1 VLSGEEIRSHHDLVK
16 VVESYD
22 VVLKPK
28 SAHEL
33 MGLCPFHK
41 EKTASFSVNPEKQVF
56 FCHGCKASGD
66 VVHFVARM
74 DGIPI
79 GAALV
84 KLTPEH
90 LREKPYRP
98 PVTPPKQSA
107 SDQSLAFASK
117 DDKKIEWNLTD
128 TYSYT
133 DEFGVEMFK
142 TAKFVAE
149 VDGKRKKKFAQ
160 KHKNEKGVWVYNLD
174 GVRRVLYNLP
184 NVMKSP
190 VVILTEGERDCE
202 TINKLGLV
210 ATTNPMGAE
219 KWMDSYSDYL
229 VGKDLIIL
237 GDNDE
242 PGRNHVKKVLSAVA
256 GKVKTARVCY
266 MPEGKDV
273 TEYKEI
279 LMGRGKTEG
288 EFSVALEKIVS
299 ESVPMEKGFDLP
311 IYSMEQM
318 EVFYRQAVCRP
329 DDKTF
334 DLGKFLPTLGR
345 RIEPLVGGDLLV
357 VMADTGVGKSAA
369 SQIMMRNAK
378 PLKCLGFQIE
388 LSKRRTFERLV
399 SIDTGVNMKDL
410 KHIYRS
416 GQRATWTNESMGHVY
431 TVPLSKLTTQRIE
444 QLIIQSELVI
454 GERPAVVV
462 VDYAQLVEGLGKTP
476 YEKISSVAEQLKIIA
491 VATNVIII
499 LISQVG
505 RSEEEQYKELS
516 LHSAKNSG
524 SIEQSA
530 TVLLGLYLD
539 REVQGKMYCKVI
551 KDSNSD
557 CAGLIVPC
565 MRKGWQL
572 SEVSTV
578 DVPEDAL

>member
-1 VLSGEEIRSHHDLVK
+1 
-16 VVESYD
+16 
-22 VVLKPK
+22 
-28 SAHEL
+28 
-33 MGLCPFHK
+33 
-41 EKTASFSVNPEKQVF
+41 
-56 FCHGCKASGD
+56 
-66 VVHFVARM
+66 
-74 DGIPI
+74 
-79 GAALV
+79 
-84 KLTPEH
+84 
-90 LREKPYRP
+90 
-98 PVTPPKQSA
+98 
-107 SDQSLAFASK
+107 
-117 DDKKIEWNLTD
+117 
-128 TYSYT
+128 
-133 DEFGVEMFK
+133 
-142 TAKFVAE
+142 
-149 VDGKRKKKFAQ
+149 
-160 KHKNEKGVWVYNLD
+160 
-174 GVRRVLYNLP
+174 
-184 NVMKSP
+184 
-190 VVILTEGERDCE
+190 
-202 TINKLGLV
+202 
-210 ATTNPMGAE
+210 MGAE

-516 LHSAKNSG
+516 LHSAK
-524 SIEQSA
+524 ILEA
-530 TVLLGLYLD
+530 
-539 REVQGKMYCKVI
+539 
-551 KDSNSD
+551 
-557 CAGLIVPC
+557 
-565 MRKGWQL
+565 
-572 SEVSTV
+572 
-578 DVPEDAL
+578 

>member
-1 VLSGEEIRSHHDLVK
+1 MLSGAEIRGLNDTVK
-16 VVESYD
+16 TIESYG

-28 SAHEL
+28 NGHE
-33 MGLCPFHK
+33 MWGLCPFHK
-41 EKTASFSVNPEKQVF
+41 ENSPSFSVDTNTGQW
-56 FCHGCKASGD
+56 FCFGCKAGGD
-66 VVHFVARM
+66 VIHFVARM
-74 DGIPI
+74 DGTNI
-79 GAALV
+79 GQAMK

-90 LREKPYRP
+90 LRVTPYVP
-98 PVTPPKQSA
+98 PSTPPKQSA
-107 SDQSLAFASK
+107 SDQSLAALPEAPAAESK
-117 DDKKIEWNLTD
+117 LVK
-128 TYSYT
+128 TYQYT
-133 DEFGVEMFK
+133 SDFGDVLYEVQRYEPG
-142 TAKFVAE
+142 AK
-149 VDGKRKKKFAQ
+149 GKKKDFKQ
-160 KHKNEKGVWVYNLD
+160 RHKNSKGEWVWGMD
-174 GVRRVLYNLP
+174 GVLRVLYNLP
-184 NVMKSP
+184 NVKKSP
-190 VVILTEGERDCE
+190 VCCLAAGEKDAD
-202 TINKLGLV
+202 TLNSIGLV
-210 ATTNPMGAE
+210 ATTNSGGE
-219 KWMDSYSDYL
+219 CNWLDSYADYL
-229 VGKDLIIL
+229 VGKELIIF

-242 PGRNHVKKVLSAVA
+242 TGRNHVKKVLASVQ
-256 GKVKTARVCY
+256 GKVKSARVCY
-266 MPEGKDV
+266 VPEGKDV
-273 TEYKEI
+273 TEFKEI
-279 LMGRGKTEG
+279 LLKRGKTE
-288 EFSVALEKIVS
+288 EDFSVELEKIVS
-299 ESVPMEKGFDLP
+299 ASVPMEKGFDLP

-318 EVFYRQAVCRP
+318 EAMYRQEVCRP

-357 VMADTGVGKSAA
+357 VMADTGVGKSAV
-369 SQIMMRNAK
+369 SQIMMRNAR

-399 SIDTGVNMKDL
+399 AIDTGVNMHDI

-416 GQRATWTNESMGHVY
+416 GQRAAWTNESMGHVY
-431 TVPLSKLTTQRIE
+431 TVPLSKLSTSRIE

-505 RSEEEQYKELS
+505 RSEDGQYKELS
-516 LHSAKNSG
+516 LHDSKNSG

-530 TVLLGLYLD
+530 TVLLSFYLD
-539 REVQGKMYCKVI
+539 REVQGKMYCKVN

-557 CAGLIVPC
+557 CAGLIIPC